1 MLVGGGL
8 VVAASTLAH
17 RALGDAMPAWLHGGA
32 LGLGGLAVVFGS
44 CDAMIRSVE
53 GVGRRV
59 GWNPFVAGTMAG
71 LASNVPELVMLGFVL
86 AAAPRVGF
94 IVTCLTLHVGALA
107 FGLYSVFLPR
117 DKTGH
122 ARLPEPLVKIEAP
135 APESWQAGSQIIQS
149 CTSWMNLPSC
159 LRRLQKGHPV
169 QAGSTTRALIPA
181 NLLSLLIM

>member
-122 ARLPEPLVKIEAP
+122 ARLPEPLVKISTDLFA
-135 APESWQAGSQIIQS
+135 AAAGVFLG
-149 CTSWMNLPSC
+149 T
-159 LRRLQKGHPV
+159 G
-169 QAGSTTRALIPA
+169 
-181 NLLSLLIM
+181 LLMLDPRVRHR